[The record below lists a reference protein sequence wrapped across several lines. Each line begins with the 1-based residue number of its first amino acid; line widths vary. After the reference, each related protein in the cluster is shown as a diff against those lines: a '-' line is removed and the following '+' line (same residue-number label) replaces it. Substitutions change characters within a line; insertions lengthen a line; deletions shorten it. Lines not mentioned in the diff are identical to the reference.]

1 MTKKRIFALAAAF
14 MLLVAVCTPVHAE
27 SGFKNEVREGVAVLA
42 TYSEI
47 DDVGGILGWG
57 TCFFVNSQYLIS
69 NHHVIE
75 DYLANGAGEWLVISD
90 GINDH
95 TAKLSMRVYFNSNDY
110 VEAYVV
116 DYDKQQDIALLRTE
130 SPVTER
136 TALSLLS
143 PTNDLIGTTVYAVGY
158 PGLSDNMYMDSVTSW
173 DIDDVT
179 VTTGSI
185 GRLITTSG
193 TGTKWIQTDVSISP
207 GNSGGPLVN
216 ADGAVVGVNQSVI
229 SGDVANEY
237 YAVNIETV
245 ISMLDSNGIEYV
257 KWEENSASLSLPL
270 IIGIAAGA
278 VIIIGIIVVVV
289 LRGKKRKKNSVVPA
303 APVAAAPEAIPQA
316 SQKPA
321 PIPVVRS
328 LTAQHSG
335 MRVTVKGRQVLI
347 GRDPA
352 ACAIVFRE
360 GTPGVSGHHCSVTWD
375 ENTEEFILTDLKS
388 SYGTYLLSGQRLTP
402 GVGQRLRAGESFY
415 LGEKQNLL
423 CVELG

>member
-1 MTKKRIFALAAAF
+1 MIKKKIYALAAAL
-14 MLLVAVCTPVHAE
+14 MLLVAVCTPVRAE
-27 SGFKNEVREGVAVLA
+27 SGFQNEVREGVAVLA
-42 TYSEI
+42 TYSVI
-47 DDVGGILGWG
+47 DNVEGILGWG

-69 NHHVIE
+69 NHHVIA

-90 GINDH
+90 GTYDH
-95 TAKLSMRVYFNSNDY
+95 TAKISMRVYFNSNDY

-116 DYDKQQDIALLRTE
+116 DYDEQQDIALLRTE
-130 SPVTER
+130 SPVTQR
-136 TALSLLS
+136 KALSLCS
-143 PTNDLIGTTVYAVGY
+143 PTNDMIGTTVYAVGY

-193 TGTKWIQTDVSISP
+193 TGTKWIQTDVSISS

-229 SGDVANEY
+229 SSGTANEY

-257 KWEENSASLSLPL
+257 KWEEKSPFLSLPL
-270 IIGIAAGA
+270 IIGIAAC
-278 VIIIGIIVVVV
+278 VIVIIVVVV
-289 LRGKKRKKNSVVPA
+289 VMLGRKKKKTPEA
-303 APVAAAPEAIPQA
+303 AVAAAPETTLQEP
-316 SQKPA
+316 QKPA

-328 LTAQHSG
+328 MTAQHNG
-335 MRVTVKGRQVLI
+335 MRVTAKGRQVVI

-375 ENTEEFILTDLKS
+375 ESTGEFILTDLKS
-388 SYGTYLLSGQRLTP
+388 TYGTYLLNGQRLTP
-402 GVGQRLRAGESFY
+402 GVGQRLRAGDSFY

-423 CVELG
+423 SVELG